1 MRVTEE
7 MLLKM
12 AKLARL
18 RVDDKNKPKLME
30 EMSEILNWVETLNEV
45 DTEQVEPLIHMSQEI
60 NQFRDDEVLHQL
72 SQAQALENAPKTDGT
87 FIIVP
92 KVINSTN
99 E

>member
-7 MLLKM
+7 MIYKM

-18 RVDDKNKPKLME
+18 RVDDENKPTLME

-45 DTEQVEPLIHMSQEI
+45 DTEKVEPLIHMSKEI
-60 NQFRDDEVLHQL
+60 NQFRNDEVVNQL
-72 SQAQALENAPKTDGT
+72 TQVQALENAPKTDGT
-87 FIIVP
+87 FFIVP